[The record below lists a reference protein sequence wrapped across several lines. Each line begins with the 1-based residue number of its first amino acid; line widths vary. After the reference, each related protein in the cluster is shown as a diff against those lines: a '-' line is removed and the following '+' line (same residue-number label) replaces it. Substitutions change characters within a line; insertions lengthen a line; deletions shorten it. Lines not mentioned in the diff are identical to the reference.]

1 MNKITGIDAPCQEPE
16 DVVSQLRVIA
26 TEHKHMRVAVE
37 RLIEALRSMA
47 GETVPATRP
56 TDAEVLY
63 YMTKLEKPLPP
74 IRTIAAAVG
83 WSHTHILKNMPLS
96 AAYFRHHNGRYVRPV
111 RRMPEEEDDE

>member
-1 MNKITGIDAPCQEPE
+1 MNKNTGINLPCQEPE
-16 DVVSQLRVIA
+16 DVVGQLRVIA
-26 TEHKHMRVAVE
+26 AEHKHMRVAVE

-111 RRMPEEEDDE
+111 RRMQEGDDE